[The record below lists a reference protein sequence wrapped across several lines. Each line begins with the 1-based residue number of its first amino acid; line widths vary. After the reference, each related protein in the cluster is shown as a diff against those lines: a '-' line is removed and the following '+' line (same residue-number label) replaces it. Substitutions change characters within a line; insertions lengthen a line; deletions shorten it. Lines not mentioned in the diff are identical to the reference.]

1 MKQINPETLQDLVDR
16 IMKEQNLSTYDV
28 ARRSKGLI
36 SQSVVSKIKNG
47 NVTNPTG
54 ERLRGLAAGLGVPLQ
69 LVTDAVLQEQPNLE
83 RINNERFQSM
93 SLRFDGM
100 SDEQKALADP
110 IIQMM
115 ERELERI
122 AKR

>member
-1 MKQINPETLQDLVDR
+1 MKQNNPETLQALVDR
-16 IMKEQNLSTYDV
+16 LMKEQNLSTYDV

-36 SQSVVSKIKNG
+36 SQSVVSKVRNG
-47 NVTNPTG
+47 QITNPTG

-69 LVTDAVLQEQPNLE
+69 IVTDAVLQEQPNLE

-110 IIQMM
+110 IIEMM